1 MARCDKNPEIDHR
14 EDVVN
19 ELLALCPD
27 TLTTVVS
34 LCIVW
39 DGSGRERNW
48 MSFNQGSFKVK
59 GSLHLIHGI
68 DVVRAV
74 LQSML
79 SSTDQRWLLTDQ
91 RVYDW

>member
-1 MARCDKNPEIDHR
+1 MNRTTPPQSLRGNRHRMVGSDMARCDKNPEIDLR

-39 DGSGRERNW
+39 DGGRRERNW
-48 MSFNQGSFKVK
+48 MSR
-59 GSLHLIHGI
+59 IT
-68 DVVRAV
+68 
-74 LQSML
+74 
-79 SSTDQRWLLTDQ
+79 STKEALK
-91 RVYDW
+91 